1 MALSANE
8 MVEKLFD
15 IYLEDLNKADSKQ
28 TIFTEFIE
36 RFPDS
41 YLRENA
47 DTRIVADYIAGMTD
61 QYFLKQYDSRVLP
74 RKIDYDQLATVRLA

>member
-1 MALSANE
+1 
-8 MVEKLFD
+8 MVEKLFE
-15 IYLEDLNKADSKQ
+15 IYLDDLAKADSRQ

-74 RKIDYDQLATVRLA
+74 RKIDYDQLGAVRLA